1 MQKPLF
7 SKDISLSLFT
17 ETEAY
22 RREKYPPPQSENQN
36 KNLIFLKR
44 TFIKLLKM
52 VRNLLLLE

>member
-22 RREKYPPPQSENQN
+22 RREKYPPSIR
-36 KNLIFLKR
+36 KSK
-44 TFIKLLKM
+44 
-52 VRNLLLLE
+52 

>member
-22 RREKYPPPQSENQN
+22 RREKYPPLNQ
-36 KNLIFLKR
+36 K
-44 TFIKLLKM
+44 IKIKI
-52 VRNLLLLE
+52 